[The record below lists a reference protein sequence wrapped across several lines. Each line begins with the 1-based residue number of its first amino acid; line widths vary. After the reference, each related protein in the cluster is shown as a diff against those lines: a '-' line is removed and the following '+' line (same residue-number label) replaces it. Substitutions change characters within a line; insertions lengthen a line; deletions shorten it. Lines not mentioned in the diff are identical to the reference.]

1 MLNYHLRSITTLFFS
16 IMPSMMVLWKLYW
29 SPIGESQ
36 SYSNWFFS
44 SYLDIINDSVW
55 SSIACFDFMLGLL
68 IAIYYS
74 LQYSIFGPLTDE
86 EISDLGKTVFKF
98 LRAKSLLFFTIDL
111 DVWEAT
117 IWLIWFIIIS
127 VLLSLTQLVELR
139 TKTEIT
145 GINSLEVI
153 YNLVFMLLMTFV
165 CFFVI
170 FSAYFLFWDDL
181 RTTTL
186 GWTIII
192 LMISDSWYIL
202 FHILRVLW
210 LVIYAGYCTY
220 RQVPCDKHLIHSL
233 KFTGTLMR
241 QVTFLFMM
249 LHFLSIK
256 GWGNFSIRWVLI
268 ISRIQVRLI
277 RILKLVQEY
286 LAYCF
291 VLVEIES
298 SFPMAE
304 EEKINGELC
313 TICRE
318 FLKPGAK
325 LLPCG
330 HIFDSQCL
338 RAWMRIKREC
348 PICRENLDLRIL
360 PDRQPRED
368 DASDDPFM
376 GVTQRFTRILER
388 FRMGTQLSRDETEL
402 QQLTEI
408 FAGRSATEINEVFR
422 RLGSIEATVE
432 HFLRVS
438 QDQ

>member
-1 MLNYHLRSITTLFFS
+1 MLNYHLRSFTTLFFS
-16 IMPSMMVLWKLYW
+16 IMPSMLVLWKLYW
-29 SPIGESQ
+29 SPMEESQ

-44 SYLDIINDSVW
+44 SYINIINDSVW

-68 IAIYYS
+68 IAIYYG
-74 LQYSIFGPLTDE
+74 LQYSVFGPLTDE
-86 EISDLGKTVFKF
+86 EMRELGKAVFKF

-111 DVWEAT
+111 DMWEAI
-117 IWLIWFIIIS
+117 IWIIWFIIIS

-145 GINSLEVI
+145 EMNSSEFI
-153 YNLVFMLLMTFV
+153 YNLVFMLMMTFV

-170 FSAYFLFWDDL
+170 FSAYNLFWDDL
-181 RTTTL
+181 RTTAP
-186 GWTIII
+186 GWTLII

-202 FHILRVLW
+202 FHILRVLL
-210 LVIYAGYCTY
+210 LVVYAGHCTY
-220 RQVPCDKHLIHSL
+220 KRVPCDKHLIHSL
-233 KFTGTLMR
+233 KFTGKLMR

-277 RILKLVQEY
+277 RILKIVQDY

-291 VLVEIES
+291 VLGEIES

-318 FLKPGAK
+318 TLKPGAK

-338 RAWMRIKREC
+338 REWMRIKREC
-348 PICRENLDLRIL
+348 PICRVHLGLRTL
-360 PDRQPRED
+360 AEQRED
-368 DASDDPFM
+368 DASNDPFM
-376 GVTQRFTRILER
+376 SATQRFTRILER
-388 FRMGTQLSRDETEL
+388 FRTERQSSRDETEL
-402 QQLTEI
+402 QQLSEI
-408 FAGRSATEINEVFR
+408 FSERSATEINEVFR
-422 RLGSIEATVE
+422 RLGSIEETVE